1 MTPRFDRRQDEG
13 QGSGSGSGSGAG
25 GSARG
30 GGSGRPARPGKPS
43 FGASRFSGGG
53 GSRSF
58 GPRPEWR
65 AEGPPE
71 RGPRPE
77 RGSRPERGPR
87 PERSG
92 GSDRPRFDRSGS
104 DRSGSDRSTSE
115 RPSGDRPPSG
125 RPAPGRPSSDR
136 PRPDRFRSDRPD
148 RPRFEGAR
156 PEGGRSEGPRFEGGR
171 PAGPRPG
178 IARPGR
184 PRLDAPRFDKPRFEG
199 GRPEGRPG
207 ARGPAEAGSGD
218 FRPAPRRFDG
228 SGSSGEARPGAR
240 RPFSSR
246 PFAGRP
252 DGSSRP
258 DGASRRERPP
268 GAFSPGEP
276 AAEGRFS
283 PSRPEGRRFAGP
295 GASRGS
301 FGRPS
306 FGRPAF
312 GGSGSGRPP
321 FQRAGGQR
329 PPFQSA
335 RPDQAVVV
343 DAPTGEAETFGAS
356 PADDMIW
363 GRHPALAALESGRP
377 IHRIWCTAEMRFTPK
392 FLQLLRE
399 AKSAGVL
406 VEEVTWARLGQL
418 TGGAVHQGITLQA
431 AAAET
436 LDLDSLISGCRDIGE
451 PPLLM
456 AVDGL
461 TDPHNLGAIV
471 RSAEALGAHGLVLPQ
486 RRSAGLTGSVA
497 KVAAGALEYLP
508 VARVVNLNRS
518 LETLKQEG
526 YRVVGLA
533 EEGSVTLSEA
543 DLDGPLVVVTGSEG
557 SGLSMLTRRHC
568 DQLVRIPLRGATP
581 SLNASVATA
590 LLLYEV
596 ARRGWMKTITGSAPA
611 PRIVRPKLP
620 TPTRRQAPEPE
631 DDLTGPG
638 GLAAGAGD
646 DMGGVGAALLE
657 PLPEPD
663 ALAPELPAPIESPI
677 EFSTESSTES
687 PAESPA
693 EAPAEAPEMAPAGG
707 LEPKG
712 ALVAALAEADALPN
726 APEGVAG
733 PGEGISPPQ
742 AAASGNAGA
751 SGAVPIA
758 TAPIPDAPVAAA
770 EPLVVPDPAAEGQ
783 PQALVL
789 GLSPELAGSFEQDIL
804 L

>member
-1 MTPRFDRRQDEG
+1 MARPGRPRLDGPRFD
-13 QGSGSGSGSGAG
+13 
-25 GSARG
+25 
-30 GGSGRPARPGKPS
+30 K
-43 FGASRFSGGG
+43 
-53 GSRSF
+53 
-58 GPRPEWR
+58 
-65 AEGPPE
+65 
-71 RGPRPE
+71 
-77 RGSRPERGPR
+77 
-87 PERSG
+87 
-92 GSDRPRFDRSGS
+92 
-104 DRSGSDRSTSE
+104 
-115 RPSGDRPPSG
+115 
-125 RPAPGRPSSDR
+125 
-136 PRPDRFRSDRPD
+136 
-148 RPRFEGAR
+148 PRFEGAR
-156 PEGGRSEGPRFEGGR
+156 PEGRSGEG
-171 PAGPRPG
+171 
-178 IARPGR
+178 
-184 PRLDAPRFDKPRFEG
+184 
-199 GRPEGRPG
+199 
-207 ARGPAEAGSGD
+207 GSGD
-218 FRPAPRRFDG
+218 FRPGARRFDG
-228 SGSSGEARPGAR
+228 SGSMGEGRPGGR
-240 RPFSSR
+240 RPFV
-246 PFAGRP
+246 A
-252 DGSSRP
+252 RP
-258 DGASRRERPP
+258 DGAARRERGPA
-268 GAFSPGEP
+268 AFSPGEP
-276 AAEGRFS
+276 APEGRFS
-283 PSRPEGRRFAGP
+283 SSRPEGRRFAGA

-312 GGSGSGRPP
+312 GGSAAGRPSFP
-321 FQRAGGQR
+321 RPGGAGPRGSFQ
-329 PPFQSA
+329 PA
-335 RPDQAVVV
+335 RPDRPVVV
-343 DAPTGEAETFGAS
+343 DAPTGESETFGSS

-418 TGGAVHQGITLQA
+418 TGGAVHQGIALQA

-533 EEGSVTLSEA
+533 EEGSVTLAEA

-596 ARRGWMKTITGSAPA
+596 ARRGWMKTITGSSPA
-611 PRIVRPKLP
+611 PRIVRPNLP
-620 TPTRRQAPEPE
+620 APSRPVVSELEAESPSESAAGSALAGAVLPATSAEGDLPRGEPAGPEPLLELGAPEP
-631 DDLTGPG
+631 DLPGPDFQD
-638 GLAAGAGD
+638 L
-646 DMGGVGAALLE
+646 
-657 PLPEPD
+657 
-663 ALAPELPAPIESPI
+663 
-677 EFSTESSTES
+677 
-687 PAESPA
+687 
-693 EAPAEAPEMAPAGG
+693 
-707 LEPKG
+707 
-712 ALVAALAEADALPN
+712 
-726 APEGVAG
+726 
-733 PGEGISPPQ
+733 
-742 AAASGNAGA
+742 
-751 SGAVPIA
+751 
-758 TAPIPDAPVAAA
+758 
-770 EPLVVPDPAAEGQ
+770 VPDQ
-783 PQALVL
+783 T
-789 GLSPELAGSFEQDIL
+789 SELTAGFDQDIL

>member
-1 MTPRFDRRQDEG
+1 M
-13 QGSGSGSGSGAG
+13 
-25 GSARG
+25 
-30 GGSGRPARPGKPS
+30 
-43 FGASRFSGGG
+43 
-53 GSRSF
+53 
-58 GPRPEWR
+58 
-65 AEGPPE
+65 
-71 RGPRPE
+71 
-77 RGSRPERGPR
+77 
-87 PERSG
+87 
-92 GSDRPRFDRSGS
+92 
-104 DRSGSDRSTSE
+104 
-115 RPSGDRPPSG
+115 
-125 RPAPGRPSSDR
+125 
-136 PRPDRFRSDRPD
+136 
-148 RPRFEGAR
+148 
-156 PEGGRSEGPRFEGGR
+156 
-171 PAGPRPG
+171 
-178 IARPGR
+178 ARPGR
-184 PRLDAPRFDKPRFEG
+184 PRLDGPRFDKPRFEG
-199 GRPEGRPG
+199 GRPEGRPSEG
-207 ARGPAEAGSGD
+207 GSGD
-218 FRPAPRRFDG
+218 VRPGAKRFDG
-228 SGSSGEARPGAR
+228 GGSMGEGRPGGR
-240 RPFSSR
+240 RPFPGR

-252 DGSSRP
+252 DGA
-258 DGASRRERPP
+258 GRRERSP
-268 GAFSPGEP
+268 GAFSPAEP
-276 AAEGRFS
+276 SAEGRFGA
-283 PSRPEGRRFAGP
+283 SRPEGRRFAGA

-312 GGSGSGRPP
+312 GGASSGRPAFP
-321 FQRAGGQR
+321 R
-329 PPFQSA
+329 PRGSFPPA
-335 RPDQAVVV
+335 RSDRPVAV
-343 DAPTGEAETFGAS
+343 DAPTGESETFGAS
-356 PADDMIW
+356 PADDMVW

-418 TGGAVHQGITLQA
+418 TGGAVHQGIALQA

-533 EEGSVTLSEA
+533 EEGSVTLAEA

-596 ARRGWMKTITGSAPA
+596 ARRGWMKTITGSSPA
-611 PRIVRPKLP
+611 PRIVRPQLP
-620 TPTRRQAPEPE
+620 TPSRREVSEAVSDEVSDE
-631 DDLTGPG
+631 VSEEVSERE
-638 GLAAGAGD
+638 AG
-646 DMGGVGAALLE
+646 
-657 PLPEPD
+657 
-663 ALAPELPAPIESPI
+663 
-677 EFSTESSTES
+677 
-687 PAESPA
+687 
-693 EAPAEAPEMAPAGG
+693 
-707 LEPKG
+707 
-712 ALVAALAEADALPN
+712 AALAEDGTSA
-726 APEGVAG
+726 AG
-733 PGEGISPPQ
+733 PSEADTPAPGEPQ
-742 AAASGNAGA
+742 AQA
-751 SGAVPIA
+751 
-758 TAPIPDAPVAAA
+758 
-770 EPLVVPDPAAEGQ
+770 DPAVSPDSASPAPQDLVQGQ
-783 PQALVL
+783 TP
-789 GLSPELAGSFEQDIL
+789 GPTGGFDQDIL